1 MKNVTVSCRI
11 EENIKNDAEA
21 ILQQLGIPVSVAIS
35 ALYRQI
41 KLHPQQIRQSLPLTL
56 PRRDELELDLSD
68 PELNARLER
77 GYQQVMSRE
86 GRPLDEVFDD
96 LERKYSI

>member
-21 ILQQLGIPVSVAIS
+21 ILQQLGILVSVAIS

-41 KLHPQQIRQSLPLTL
+41 IARNGLPFSLTL
-56 PRRDELELDLSD
+56 PRRDELDD
-68 PELNARLER
+68 PSPP
-77 GYQQVMSRE
+77 G
-86 GRPLDEVFDD
+86 
-96 LERKYSI
+96 

>member
-21 ILQQLGIPVSVAIS
+21 ILQQLGILVSVAIS

-41 KLHPQQIRQSLPLTL
+41 IARNGLPFSLTL

-96 LERKYSI
+96 LERKYTI

>member
-41 KLHPQQIRQSLPLTL
+41 IARNGLPFSLTL

-96 LERKYSI
+96 LERKYTI

>member
-35 ALYRQI
+35 A
-41 KLHPQQIRQSLPLTL
+41 
-56 PRRDELELDLSD
+56 
-68 PELNARLER
+68 
-77 GYQQVMSRE
+77 SR
-86 GRPLDEVFDD
+86 
-96 LERKYSI
+96 

>member
-35 ALYRQI
+35 TLYRQI
-41 KLHPQQIRQSLPLTL
+41 IARNGLPFPLTL
-56 PRRDELELDLSD
+56 PRQGEQELDLSD

-77 GYQQVMSRE
+77 GYQQVVNRE
-86 GRPLDEVFDD
+86 GRPLDTVFDD
-96 LERKYSI
+96 LERKYTR